1 MNRVLVLD
9 ADSVQSGAI
18 LKCLRSSGYATAVL
32 CRRKSGYGYYSVY
45 ADERYIGPD
54 SHDTESYHRFMMRF
68 LDEHSFDVL
77 IPTSDVT
84 AEYMSLHKAE
94 LAPKTGVLMPDP
106 EVFMTGY
113 DKNRLM
119 AVCRKRGYPHP
130 QTVDLASADPAS
142 DEVKRFPYPAL
153 LKPNLTSGGRGMTL
167 VRSSEELAAVYPGIR
182 EQYGDC
188 HLQRFVRPGGRQIKV
203 QIFTDADRELR
214 YGTVIWKQ
222 RYYPVNG
229 GSSCCNVTIDDPGI
243 VAVCAGLLK
252 EIGWVGFADFDLI
265 EDPDSG
271 ELLIMELN
279 PRLPA
284 CIRSAFKS
292 GVDFATMIADAT
304 LGRPLR
310 PYEYRPGKSLR
321 HLGFEILWFLKS
333 PDRFRSKPSWFRFF
347 GRDIYYQDWVGFD
360 LLSFFCGS
368 IGNLMKQLNPEFRKA
383 KSGVNW

>member
-9 ADSVQSGAI
+9 ADAVQSGAI

-130 QTVDLASADPAS
+130 QTVDLASADQI
-142 DEVKRFPYPAL
+142 
-153 LKPNLTSGGRGMTL
+153 GRAH
-167 VRSSEELAAVYPGIR
+167 V
-182 EQYGDC
+182 
-188 HLQRFVRPGGRQIKV
+188 
-203 QIFTDADRELR
+203 
-214 YGTVIWKQ
+214 
-222 RYYPVNG
+222 
-229 GSSCCNVTIDDPGI
+229 
-243 VAVCAGLLK
+243 
-252 EIGWVGFADFDLI
+252 
-265 EDPDSG
+265 
-271 ELLIMELN
+271 
-279 PRLPA
+279 
-284 CIRSAFKS
+284 
-292 GVDFATMIADAT
+292 
-304 LGRPLR
+304 
-310 PYEYRPGKSLR
+310 
-321 HLGFEILWFLKS
+321 
-333 PDRFRSKPSWFRFF
+333 
-347 GRDIYYQDWVGFD
+347 
-360 LLSFFCGS
+360 
-368 IGNLMKQLNPEFRKA
+368 
-383 KSGVNW
+383 